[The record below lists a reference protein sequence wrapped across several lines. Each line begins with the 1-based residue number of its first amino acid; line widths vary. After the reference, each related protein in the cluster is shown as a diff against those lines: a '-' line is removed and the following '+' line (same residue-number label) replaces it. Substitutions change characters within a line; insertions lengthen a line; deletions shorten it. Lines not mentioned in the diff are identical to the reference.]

1 MVAKKWLSFLP
12 VILGIILVVALLSYL
27 VLRDHPNLEGFAS
40 PVLSTPKCPDNYTF
54 FNDKRGDSFCCQGE
68 VDRYNHTCKA
78 RGDKQMCSMKP
89 DMKDPRTNVSGGGWS
104 DIVEGEGPSSYEYV
118 DVSQYPNVGGMY
130 LKDTDMESVKKI
142 CEREP
147 ECKAILEFKDRE
159 PSGLMRTLYALLMDP
174 PKQYGKNYKNLYR
187 SVTKLENKPFT
198 SSNRKLPLCSDMIQK
213 SHSQSQA
220 QCPRSLSNYASVGKC
235 CLTQAD
241 LDGYDCR
248 GPDNADK
255 KRYCRLVGP
264 LTPGEQLCSNLNMGE
279 QAAGSCPSGFAQM
292 TYPLGDREVQK
303 YGSAASGINIPV
315 CFGMDKTCIPDQVIQ
330 QLQSRGIYTDKKVD
344 TWAYSCKGW
353 KTANVDRDLTKK
365 LDTVY
370 M

>member
-1 MVAKKWLSFLP
+1 
-12 VILGIILVVALLSYL
+12 
-27 VLRDHPNLEGFAS
+27 
-40 PVLSTPKCPDNYTF
+40 
-54 FNDKRGDSFCCQGE
+54 
-68 VDRYNHTCKA
+68 
-78 RGDKQMCSMKP
+78 MKP
-89 DMKDPRTNVSGGGWS
+89 DMKDPRTNVIGGGWS
-104 DIVEGEGPSSYEYV
+104 DVVEGEGWRGAGAEFI
-118 DVSQYPNVGGMY
+118 DVSQYSNVFQGRF
-130 LKDTDMESVKKI
+130 LQNTDMETVKKL

-147 ECKAILEFKDRE
+147 ECKAVTEYNHN
-159 PSGLMRTLYALLMDP
+159 GLMLYGMLMDLP
-174 PKQYGKNYKNLYR
+174 VQWGKTYKNLFR
-187 SVTKLENKPFT
+187 SATKQENKPFT
-198 SSNRKLPLCSDMIQK
+198 YSNRKLPLCSDMIQK

-220 QCPRSLSNYASVGKC
+220 QCPRSLSNYASIGKC

-264 LTPGEQLCSNLNMGE
+264 LAPGEQLCSNLNMGE

-292 TYPLGDREVQK
+292 TYPLGDREVKK
-303 YGSAASGINIPV
+303 YGSAASGINMPV